1 MIELL
6 DRMMADFV
14 ERPLPALTPRRAR
27 LPWLRG
33 KIDTVTGMRRSGK
46 TFFLY
51 QRIAELL
58 RDGALRESILYL
70 SFEDERLLPLGAAD
84 LHLVPEAFYRRYPAM
99 KRRECAFFFD
109 EIQNVEGWERFC
121 RRLIDTERV
130 HLCLTGSSS
139 RLLGREIATSLRG
152 RAIETE
158 IFPFDFEEALAHG
171 GVQLEKGPLPGSE
184 TVALLENRFD
194 AYLFEGGFPE
204 VQGMEADL
212 RRRVLQEYVDVVL
225 LRDVI
230 ERHRLSNTTALRQ
243 LVRHLLASP
252 GAAFSVHKF
261 YNDLRSRGVAVA
273 KDTLHAALD
282 HLADAFLLF
291 TVPIRSRSER
301 ARMVN
306 PRKVYPIDTGLARAL
321 SREPGR
327 DEGRLLETLVFLDL
341 RRRGHEVEYFVTA
354 AGREVDFAATSSDGA
369 LSLVQV
375 CVSLRDPETRAR
387 EIGAL
392 SEAMAELS
400 ISQGTVV
407 TRHEA
412 ETIDIDHGRI
422 RVVPAWRFLLRHLY
436 PQEQSPK

>member
-14 ERPLPALTPRRAR
+14 ERPLPALTPRHVR

-58 RDGALRESILYL
+58 RDGAPRESVLYL

-152 RAIETE
+152 RALETE
-158 IFPFDFEEALAHG
+158 IFPFDFEEALAHA
-171 GVQLEKGPLPGSE
+171 GVRPPKGPRPGSE
-184 TVALLENRFD
+184 TVALLENRLD
-194 AYLFEGGFPE
+194 AYFLEGGFPE
-204 VQGMEADL
+204 VQGMQPEL
-212 RRRVLQEYVDVVL
+212 RVRVLQEYVDVVL

-230 ERHRLSNTTALRQ
+230 ERHRLSNTTALRY

-327 DEGRLLETLVFLDL
+327 DESRLLETLVFLDL
-341 RRRGHEVEYFVTA
+341 RRRRCEVEYLVTA
-354 AGREVDFAATSSDGA
+354 GGREVDFAATSPDGT

-387 EIGAL
+387 ELGAL
-392 SEAMAELS
+392 WQAMAELS
-400 ISQGTVV
+400 LSHATVV

-412 ETIDIDHGRI
+412 ETIESDNGRI
-422 RVVPAWRFLLRHLY
+422 DVVPAWRFLLRQLY
-436 PQEQSPK
+436 PID

>member
-6 DRMMADFV
+6 DRMMADFA

-58 RDGALRESILYL
+58 RDGAPRESILYL

-282 HLADAFLLF
+282 YLADAFLLF

-341 RRRGHEVEYFVTA
+341 RRRGHEVEYVVTA
-354 AGREVDFAATSSDGA
+354 AGHEVDFAATSSDGA
-369 LSLVQV
+369 LSLVQA
-375 CVSLRDPETRAR
+375 CVSLRDPDTRAR
-387 EIGAL
+387 ELGAL

-400 ISQGTVV
+400 ISHGTVV

-412 ETIDIDHGRI
+412 ETIDTDHGRI
-422 RVVPAWRFLLRHLY
+422 RVVPVWRFLLRHLY
-436 PQEQSPK
+436 PLEH

>member
-1 MIELL
+1 
-6 DRMMADFV
+6 MADFV
-14 ERPLPALTPRRAR
+14 ERPLPGMTPRRAR
-27 LPWLRG
+27 LPWIRG

-46 TFFLY
+46 TYFLY

-58 RDGALRESILYL
+58 EGGAPRESLLYL
-70 SFEDERLLPLGAAD
+70 NFEDERLSPMTAAD
-84 LHLVPEAFYRRYPAM
+84 LHLVPETFYRRYPAM

-109 EIQNVEGWERFC
+109 EIQNVEGWERFS
-121 RRLIDTERV
+121 RRLIDSERV

-158 IFPFDFEEALAHG
+158 IFPFDFEEALAHV
-171 GVQLEKGPLPGSE
+171 GVQLQKGPLPGSE
-184 TVALLENRFD
+184 TIALVENRLE

-212 RRRVLQEYVDVVL
+212 RRRVLQEYVDVAL

-230 ERHRLSNTTALRQ
+230 ERHRVSNTTALRH
-243 LVRHLLASP
+243 LVRHLLAAP

-282 HLADAFLLF
+282 HLAEAFLLF
-291 TVPIRSRSER
+291 TVPIRTRSER

-321 SREPGR
+321 SRDDGR
-327 DEGRLLETLVFLDL
+327 DESRLLETLVFLDL
-341 RRRGHEVEYFVTA
+341 RRRRHEVEYLVTGG
-354 AGREVDFAATSSDGA
+354 GREVDFAATAPDGA

-375 CVSLRDPETRAR
+375 CVSLRDDETRAR
-387 EIGAL
+387 ELGAL
-392 SEAMAELS
+392 SEAMGELELS
-400 ISQGTVV
+400 RGTIV

-412 ETIDIDHGRI
+412 ESIETDHGR
-422 RVVPAWRFLLRHLY
+422 VLVLPAWRFLLRHLY
-436 PQEQSPK
+436 PVE

>member
-1 MIELL
+1 
-6 DRMMADFV
+6 MMADSV
-14 ERPLPALTPRRAR
+14 ERPLPALTPRRTR

-58 RDGALRESILYL
+58 RDGAPRESILYL
-70 SFEDERLLPLGAAD
+70 SFEDERLLPLGTAD
-84 LHLVPEAFYRRYPAM
+84 LHLIPETFYRRYPAM

-109 EIQNVEGWERFC
+109 EIQNVDGWERFC

-158 IFPFDFEEALAHG
+158 IFPFDFEEALAHA
-171 GVQLEKGPLPGSE
+171 GVLLAKGPLPGSE
-184 TVALLENRFD
+184 TVALVENKFA

-204 VQGMEADL
+204 VQGMEAGD
-212 RRRVLQEYVDVVL
+212 RSRVLQEYVDVVL

-230 ERHRLSNTTALRQ
+230 ERHRVSNTTALRQ
-243 LVRHLLASP
+243 LVRHLLAAP

-261 YNDLRSRGVAVA
+261 YNDLRSRGVAVS

-282 HLADAFLLF
+282 HLAEAFLLF
-291 TVPIRSRSER
+291 TVAIRSRSER

-321 SREPGR
+321 SREPGK
-327 DEGRLLETLVFLDL
+327 DESRLLETLVFLDL
-341 RRRGHEVEYFVTA
+341 RRRGHEVEYLVTA
-354 AGREVDFAATSSDGA
+354 SGREVDFASTAPDGT

-387 EIGAL
+387 EIAAL
-392 SEAMAELS
+392 SEAMVEHKLS
-400 ISQGTVV
+400 RGTVV

-412 ETIDIDHGRI
+412 ETIDIDRGRI
-422 RVVPAWRFLLRHLY
+422 RVVPAWRFLLRQLY
-436 PQEQSPK
+436 PLEQSE